1 MPTRLVRLTLTA
13 LLLLA
18 VLAGAAPAFGAGEAI
33 KGKLVA
39 TSDEG
44 REPVPGVTIEVS
56 QGGQPA
62 GSGESADDGSWLV
75 PVPGAGT
82 YQVELIESTLPDG
95 VALTDP
101 EKVILPE
108 VDVKVDQEKTVIF
121 RLGPGAS
128 SPVSTYQRVG
138 SLTVLGLKLGAVI
151 ALSAIG
157 LSLVFQVTGL
167 VNFAHAEMVT
177 LGAVSAYFF
186 HGSPL
191 GPQWPLVI
199 AAIPAVAIGA
209 AVGLAQEKA
218 LWKPLRLRHTSL
230 IAMMVVSIG
239 LSFAMR
245 NLILIV
251 FSGEPRA
258 FPDFAGQA
266 PVKILGIPMVPK
278 HLFTIFAAVLILGG
292 LGLFLSR
299 SRSGTAL
306 RAVADNKDLAESSGI
321 DVNKIIAIT
330 WVLAG
335 GLAATGGV
343 FFGLT
348 ETVQWDMGF
357 RLLLLIFAAVV
368 LGGLGTTYGV
378 IAGAMVVGLAVE
390 LSTLFIPNELKTA
403 TGLIVLIIML
413 LIRPQGLFGTKDR
426 IG

>member
-1 MPTRLVRLTLTA
+1 LIA
-13 LLLLA
+13 LLLLVA
-18 VLAGAAPAFGAGEAI
+18 VGVAAPAFGAGEAI

-44 REPVPGVTIEVS
+44 REPVAGTTVEVS
-56 QGGQPA
+56 QDGQPI
-62 GSGESADDGSWLV
+62 GSDESADDGTWLV

-82 YQVELIESTLPDG
+82 YQVQLIESSLPDG

-101 EKVILPE
+101 EKVLLPE
-108 VDVKVDQEKTVIF
+108 VDVKEDQEKTVIF
-121 RLGPGAS
+121 RLGPGTS

-177 LGAVSAYFF
+177 LGAVTAYLF
-186 HGSPL
+186 HGSPA
-191 GPQWPLVI
+191 GPQWPLII
-199 AAIPAVAIGA
+199 AAIPAVAVGA
-209 AVGLAQEKA
+209 GVGLLQEKA
-218 LWKPLRLRHTSL
+218 LWKPLRTRQTSL

-245 NLILIV
+245 NIILIL
-251 FSGEPRA
+251 FDGEPRA

-266 PVKILGIPMVPK
+266 PIQILGIPMVPK
-278 HLFTIFAAVLILGG
+278 HLFTIFAAAAILGG

-306 RAVADNKDLAESSGI
+306 RAVADNKDLSESSGI
-321 DVNKIIAIT
+321 DVNRIIAIT
-330 WVLAG
+330 WILAG

-378 IAGAMVVGLAVE
+378 IVGAMVVGLAVE

-413 LIRPQGLFGTKDR
+413 LIRPQGILGTKDR

>member
-1 MPTRLVRLTLTA
+1 MPTRLVRLTLIA

-18 VLAGAAPAFGAGEAI
+18 VATSAAPAFGAGEAI
-33 KGKLVA
+33 KGRLRA
-39 TSDEG
+39 TFAEE
-44 REPVPGVTIEVS
+44 RTPVPDVTIDVTLD
-56 QGGQPA
+56 GQPI
-62 GSGESADDGSWLV
+62 GSAVSAEDGTWLV

-82 YQVELIESTLPDG
+82 YQVELDVSTLPEG
-95 VALTDP
+95 VDLTDP
-101 EKVILPE
+101 ERVILPAVE
-108 VDVKVDQEKTVIF
+108 VGEGQEKTVIF
-121 RLGPGAS
+121 RLGPGAPS
-128 SPVSTYQRVG
+128 SVSTYQRVG

-177 LGAVSAYFF
+177 LGAISAYLF
-186 HGSPL
+186 HGSPV
-191 GPQWPLVI
+191 GPQWPLAVS
-199 AAIPAVAIGA
+199 AIFAVAIGA
-209 AVGLAQEKA
+209 SFGFIQEKA
-218 LWKPLRLRHTSL
+218 LWKPLRMRQASL

-245 NLILIV
+245 NFFLIV
-251 FSGEPRA
+251 FNGEPRA
-258 FPDFAGQA
+258 FPDFAGQS
-266 PVKILGIPMVPK
+266 PIVVLGIPMVPK
-278 HLFTIFAAVLILGG
+278 HLFTIFAAIVILGG
-292 LGLFLSR
+292 LGLFLSK

-306 RAVADNKDLAESSGI
+306 RAVSDNKDLAESSGI
-321 DVNKIIAIT
+321 DVNKIIALT

-335 GLAATGGV
+335 GLAAIGGV

-378 IAGAMVVGLAVE
+378 IVGAMVVGLAVE
-390 LSTLFIPNELKTA
+390 LSTLFIPNELKLA
-403 TGLIVLIIML
+403 VGLIVLIIML
-413 LIRPQGLFGTKDR
+413 LVRPQGILGTRDR